1 MQLFSTEGLKTLD
14 SASDNSIYLRINKLE
29 ANKAHKLR
37 VLDGIW
43 AWRIFVLPEGES
55 KQRPIRPATKPDFIP
70 PNATE
75 GFNGDKPKWQL
86 TLALMVWDYA
96 AEAFKVLEIHQ
107 TTILESIKELQTDEN
122 WGDVR
127 EYDLSFKR
135 LEKDGKVSY
144 KVTPLPK
151 TKVPKAMA
159 EALANTPYRMENLYE
174 GGHPFGDD
182 AEFPEDSE
190 EEALD
195 AA

>member
-1 MQLFSTEGLKTLD
+1 MQLFSTEGLQTLD

-29 ANKAHKLR
+29 ANKAHKVR

-55 KQRPIRPATKPDFIP
+55 KQRPIRSATKPDFIP

-75 GFNGDKPKWQL
+75 GFNGAKPKWAL

-96 AEAFKVLEIHQ
+96 SEAFKVMEIHQ
-107 TTILESIKELQTDEN
+107 TTILEGIKELQTDEN

-127 EYDLSFKR
+127 EYDLNFKR
-135 LEKDGKVSY
+135 VEKDGKVSY
-144 KVTPLPK
+144 KITPLPK

-159 EALANTPYRMENLYE
+159 EALASTPYRMENLYE

-182 AEFPEDSE
+182 AEVPEDSE